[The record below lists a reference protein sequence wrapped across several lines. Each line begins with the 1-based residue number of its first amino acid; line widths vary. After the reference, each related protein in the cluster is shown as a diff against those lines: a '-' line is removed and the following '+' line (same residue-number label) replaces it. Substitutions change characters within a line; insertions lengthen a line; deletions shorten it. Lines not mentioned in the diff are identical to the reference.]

1 MEIFLTNQ
9 VKAVT
14 GKLDNYTG
22 YYIRRR
28 GNNFYSACNPR
39 SGVPADGHWRFI
51 VMCAEQCRRGL
62 YFRDIRVGYL
72 EMIIALHEAGKYNA
86 AIHICRPIYNAE
98 QILEFK
104 ELNCL

>member
-51 VMCAEQCRRGL
+51 VLCAEQCRRGL

-72 EMIIALHEAGKYNA
+72 EMIIALHEAGLREA
-86 AIHICRPIYNAE
+86 AMLVNRPMYDAQ
-98 QILEFK
+98 QIREFK
-104 ELNCL
+104 EHYRL